1 MASFDAKFHWSLEL
15 EEKLV
20 MFVMDYPCIFDP
32 KVVEYRNAEVKA
44 NAFVKISKSI
54 GCGEFHLMFNS
65 MSLFTN
71 LFVISLTEPSEAKLK
86 WAKLKDKFVQERN
99 VNNKPSG
106 SSSSY

>member
-1 MASFDAKFHWSLEL
+1 MNLNCLLRMASFDAKFHWSLEL

-71 LFVISLTEPSEAKLK
+71 RQTLCYFPDRS
-86 WAKLKDKFVQERN
+86 
-99 VNNKPSG
+99 
-106 SSSSY
+106 